1 MHSFSKA
8 LVIVGLLAP
17 GSGQTLGVGE
27 IRLHSFLNQP
37 LDAEVPL
44 VLSGEQLDQIR
55 IGLAAPAEFAKV
67 GLTRSPAIGKLR
79 FDAVQRR
86 DGSFAVRIRSLD
98 VISEP
103 FLSFLM
109 ELTWPQGRMLRS
121 FTVLLD
127 PPDALAAPL
136 ATARR
141 ELMPKWGGDS
151 LETRSVSEVSTDAG
165 AKRIAP
171 MGPKGQIYG
180 PVARNENLWKIAE
193 RLKPDAS
200 ITTERM
206 MTALFRLNPRAFSRP
221 SVNALNAGTYLRV
234 PGEDDLFGLGDAVQ
248 SPQSIEEPPFQAGRR
263 NRSAQHRVAA
273 LATSPDEATGPAQ
286 PNLNAR
292 ESVTAGTSSPVR
304 IPENPAWPA
313 IEKLRRE
320 NEQLRNRM
328 TQLELR
334 VTDLTRQLE
343 ARDRSASMPPAPA
356 APASAIVPA
365 ATSVPVVEAVS
376 TTTTSASGTPA
387 SRDVEAASQPVDATG
402 PATVA
407 APAPAVTPAQ
417 VPAADGARHGTEF
430 EGAGTESKPANLPIP
445 SHRPAAPPSTHQTQA
460 TADDGLQPWLL
471 GLAAALVAALVGNYA
486 RRRIE
491 SRRSRPVVDDE
502 NALAVTASK
511 STARSAPAGLINAAV
526 TEPPAIAADTRPDA
540 TTVQPAPEFA
550 RTEPLEGD
558 ALFEAE
564 IYLSY
569 GKFRQAEESIKRA
582 IELAPERPEP
592 YLKLLQ
598 VYAET
603 QDRDAFRLLTEKLK
617 TEHPIADPEF
627 WARADAL
634 GKKIGLP
641 LGTLEETLSNSAD
654 DSTPANAAPDETDQL
669 IAKLKH
675 FSLESRTLDEEIPS
689 AALDDA
695 SQGTGTVPPLS
706 STTDGTAGPLQS
718 AAGPEEVPT
727 ESTTGTGEQGEDA
740 HVIPYTPIPFSK
752 EPAHETAE
760 SALDTDAARSIEDLL
775 KELSAMHF
783 EEHLATV
790 PDGMS
795 PAATDR
801 SLAAQTN
808 DGSHPAAT
816 EVEDLESKLDLARA
830 YADMQDVVQARI
842 ILNEVITAGTAE
854 QRREAQ
860 ALLTR
865 LG

>member
-27 IRLHSFLNQP
+27 IKLHSFLNQP

-109 ELTWPQGRMLRS
+109 EVTWPQGRMLRS

-127 PPDALAAPL
+127 PPDALAAPVV
-136 ATARR
+136 TARR
-141 ELMPKWGGDS
+141 ELTAESGGDWQ
-151 LETRSVSEVSTDAG
+151 ETRPVSGVSADA
-165 AKRIAP
+165 AAQRMAP
-171 MGPKGQIYG
+171 RPTGQIYG

-200 ITTERM
+200 IPTERM
-206 MTALFRLNPRAFSRP
+206 MTALFRLNPQAFSRP

-234 PGEDDLFGLGDAVQ
+234 PGQDDLFGSGDPVQ
-248 SPQSIEEPPFQAGRR
+248 SRQSTEESPFQPERR

-273 LATSPDEATGPAQ
+273 LATSPDEASGAAQ
-286 PNLNAR
+286 PNLNGR
-292 ESVTAGTSSPVR
+292 ESVTAGASSQVR
-304 IPENPAWPA
+304 TPDNPAWPA

-343 ARDRSASMPPAPA
+343 ARDRSASAPAPA
-356 APASAIVPA
+356 APAPAIVPA
-365 ATSVPVVEAVS
+365 AASGPVVEAAS
-376 TTTTSASGTPA
+376 TTTSASGTPA

-407 APAPAVTPAQ
+407 VPAPAATPTPAQ
-417 VPAADGARHGTEF
+417 VPAADGARHVTEP
-430 EGAGTESKPANLPIP
+430 EGAGTESKPANIPIP
-445 SHRPAAPPSTHQTQA
+445 SHRPSAPLSARQMQA
-460 TADDGLQPWLL
+460 TADDGLQPWLM
-471 GLAAALVAALVGNYA
+471 GLAAALVAALVGGYA

-491 SRRSRPVVDDE
+491 SRRSRQMVDDE

-511 STARSAPAGLINAAV
+511 STARSAPAGLINAGV
-526 TEPPAIAADTRPDA
+526 TEPPAIAANARPDT
-540 TTVQPAPEFA
+540 TTVQTAPEFA
-550 RTEPLEGD
+550 RNEPLEGD

-569 GKFRQAEESIKRA
+569 GKFRQAEESIRRA
-582 IELAPERPEP
+582 IELAPEHPEP

-598 VYAET
+598 VYAAT

-634 GKKIGLP
+634 AEKIGLP
-641 LGTLEETLSNSAD
+641 LGTLEQTLSDSED

-675 FSLESRTLDEEIPS
+675 FSLESRILDEEIPS
-689 AALDDA
+689 ATLDDA
-695 SQGTGTVPPLS
+695 SQGKGTVPPLS
-706 STTDGTAGPLQS
+706 STTDGTAGQLQS
-718 AAGPEEVPT
+718 AASPEEAPT
-727 ESTTGTGEQGEDA
+727 ESTTGTGEQAEDA

-752 EPAHETAE
+752 ESAHETVE

-783 EEHLATV
+783 EEHLAAA

-795 PAATDR
+795 PAVTNR

-842 ILNEVITAGTAE
+842 ILNAVITAGTAE

>member
-127 PPDALAAPL
+127 PPDALAPPVT
-136 ATARR
+136 TARR
-141 ELMPKWGGDS
+141 EPTPEWGGDWQ
-151 LETRSVSEVSTDAG
+151 ETRPVSGGSADA
-165 AKRIAP
+165 AAQRMAP
-171 MGPKGQIYG
+171 RPTGQIYG

-200 ITTERM
+200 IPTERM
-206 MTALFRLNPRAFSRP
+206 MTALFRLNPQAFSRP

-234 PGEDDLFGLGDAVQ
+234 PGQDDLFGSGDPAQLRQ
-248 SPQSIEEPPFQAGRR
+248 STEESPFQPERR

-273 LATSPDEATGPAQ
+273 LATSPDEASGAAQ
-286 PNLNAR
+286 PNLHRR
-292 ESVTAGTSSPVR
+292 ESVTAGASSQAR
-304 IPENPAWPA
+304 TPENPAWPA

-328 TQLELR
+328 SQLELR

-343 ARDRSASMPPAPA
+343 TRDRSASLPAQVPSTPA
-356 APASAIVPA
+356 IVVPA
-365 ATSVPVVEAVS
+365 ATAVPVVEAAS
-376 TTTTSASGTPA
+376 TTTSLSGTPA

-407 APAPAVTPAQ
+407 ALAPAATPAQ
-417 VPAADGARHGTEF
+417 VPATDGAQHGTEF
-430 EGAGTESKPANLPIP
+430 EGSGTESKPANLPIP
-445 SHRPAAPPSTHQTQA
+445 SHRPAVPPSTHQTQA
-460 TADDGLQPWLL
+460 TADDGLQPWLM
-471 GLAAALVAALVGNYA
+471 GLAAALVAALVGGYA

-491 SRRSRPVVDDE
+491 FRRSRPMVDDE

-526 TEPPAIAADTRPDA
+526 TEPPVIAADTRPDT

-550 RTEPLEGD
+550 RTEPLEAD

-603 QDRDAFRLLTEKLK
+603 QDRNAFRLLTEKLK

-634 GKKIGLP
+634 AEKIGLP
-641 LGTLEETLSNSAD
+641 LGTLEQTLSNSAD

-675 FSLESRTLDEEIPS
+675 FSLESRSPDEEIPS

-695 SQGTGTVPPLS
+695 SQGKGTVPPLS
-706 STTDGTAGPLQS
+706 STTDGTAGPLS
-718 AAGPEEVPT
+718 AAAPEEAPT

-752 EPAHETAE
+752 EPAHENAE

-795 PAATDR
+795 PAATNR

-865 LG
+865 LD